1 MFENLKLTPKI
12 AGSIAVTLLVTSVAG
27 FFVTQNRINK
37 QAEAA
42 FVDKLRKTDG
52 MADKALVFF
61 SANIDLYVPNH
72 QFKELKQVPVVV
84 AWSVAREYAES
95 QGMKFTTPSLH
106 PRDPK
111 NVADD
116 FEKEALE
123 AFQAD
128 PKLAEFY
135 KRRTVAG
142 QEVIS
147 YAQPVRLTMDCL
159 FCHGFPAGEK
169 DQFGYPKEGMSVG
182 DLRAAFVVTAPVTAL
197 QQESSSNS
205 MALMTINGMTL
216 TAAVLVV
223 LFVVRRFVVKPVAAS
238 AALAERIADRDLSVA
253 DIAITSNDEVGQA
266 VAALNKMKN
275 NLRAMIQ
282 EMSGAAGE
290 LSSSSENV
298 TSSSQQIGANSE
310 ETSAQAGVVSAAAE
324 EVNKNLQTVATGAEE
339 MSATIREIAKNA
351 DEASRVAGE
360 AVQSAQATSSS
371 MAKLSDSSIEIGQV
385 IKVITSIAEQTNLL
399 ALNATIEAARAGE
412 SGKGFAVVAGEV
424 KELAK
429 QTAKATEEISSKIAV
444 MQGATKGAVDAISGI
459 SSVIAKIS
467 EISVTI
473 ASAVEE
479 QSSTTAEMS
488 RNVTEAA
495 KGSEHI
501 TQNITGVADAARGTS
516 TNAQQSLK
524 SAKELSGLSKQ
535 LEQMVAQF
543 KLAADSAR
551 NRQDRPRV

>member
-1 MFENLKLTPKI
+1 
-12 AGSIAVTLLVTSVAG
+12 
-27 FFVTQNRINK
+27 
-37 QAEAA
+37 
-42 FVDKLRKTDG
+42 
-52 MADKALVFF
+52 
-61 SANIDLYVPNH
+61 
-72 QFKELKQVPVVV
+72 
-84 AWSVAREYAES
+84 
-95 QGMKFTTPSLH
+95 
-106 PRDPK
+106 
-111 NVADD
+111 
-116 FEKEALE
+116 
-123 AFQAD
+123 
-128 PKLAEFY
+128 
-135 KRRTVAG
+135 
-142 QEVIS
+142 
-147 YAQPVRLTMDCL
+147 
-159 FCHGFPAGEK
+159 
-169 DQFGYPKEGMSVG
+169 
-182 DLRAAFVVTAPVTAL
+182 
-197 QQESSSNS
+197 
-205 MALMTINGMTL
+205 
-216 TAAVLVV
+216 
-223 LFVVRRFVVKPVAAS
+223 
-238 AALAERIADRDLSVA
+238 
-253 DIAITSNDEVGQA
+253 
-266 VAALNKMKN
+266 
-275 NLRAMIQ
+275 
-282 EMSGAAGE
+282 
-290 LSSSSENV
+290 
-298 TSSSQQIGANSE
+298 
-310 ETSAQAGVVSAAAE
+310 
-324 EVNKNLQTVATGAEE
+324 
-339 MSATIREIAKNA
+339 
-351 DEASRVAGE
+351 VAGE